1 LASKTK
7 PKVIYTPHAFGF
19 MMQSSA
25 WKRALFSELETR
37 LSLVADAIVCGSDYE
52 QRAAIE
58 AGIPPDRLHRIYN
71 GIAIRDTSAR
81 AQIVRETGPLRL
93 LFVGRFDRQKGLD
106 VLLNAMSQLPPDMF
120 SLVVVGA
127 PVQDGAVDQP
137 RLPNV
142 EYIGWLPHDELS
154 RFYAEAD
161 VLVMPSRWESF
172 GLVAVEAHSHGVP
185 VVATRCCSLPE
196 IVEHKRS
203 GLLFDVD
210 DSAGLANLLL
220 STPRAHWREM
230 GRAGRQNVE
239 KSFVDAKM
247 LHETDELYR
256 IVLSGRSV
264 RTFAARIASGQRRQ
278 RPVLDERH
286 RARLGGL

>member
-25 WKRALFSELETR
+25 WKRALFSELETH
-37 LSLVADAIVCGSDYE
+37 LSLVADAIICGSDYE

-71 GIAIRDTSAR
+71 GIAIPDMSAT

-120 SLVVVGA
+120 WLVVVGA

-142 EYIGWLPHDELS
+142 KYLGWLPHDELS
-154 RFYAEAD
+154 RFYVEAD

-185 VVATRCCSLPE
+185 VVAARCCSLPE
-196 IVEHKRS
+196 IVEHKTS

-239 KSFVDAKM
+239 KSFVDVKM

-256 IVLSGRSV
+256 NVLSGRSA
-264 RTFAARIASGQRRQ
+264 RTFAARIASGRRRQ
-278 RPVLDERH
+278 RSAPDERH
-286 RARLGGL
+286 RARLRGL